1 MGAVSSTHA
10 AHSARRLQIKTAKV
24 TGRREL
30 HFSNLGDMLA
40 DAEVLCS
47 SKPVTVLGNWRLGN
61 ALEHLAR
68 SMDMALDGAQFRPPW
83 FVRMLGRWIK
93 KRMLTQ
99 PMRPGFQLPAY
110 AAKYLIPLHECEMH
124 EALAHLHAAV
134 ARSMATTRRHPSPLL
149 GPLTVE
155 EWDQLHLRHAELHL
169 SFFVPR

>member
-1 MGAVSSTHA
+1 MGAATSTHA
-10 AHSARRLQIKTAKV
+10 AHSARPALIKTAKV

-30 HFSNLGDMLA
+30 HFANLGDMLA
-40 DAEVLCS
+40 DAELLCS
-47 SKPVTVLGNWRLGN
+47 TKPITALGNWRLGR

-68 SMDMALDGAQFRPPW
+68 SIEMSLDGAKFRPPW
-83 FVRMLGRWIK
+83 YVRWLGPWIK
-93 KRMLTQ
+93 NRMLTQ

-110 AAKYLIPLHECEMH
+110 AARYLIPEDECEMH

-134 ARSMATTRRHPSPLL
+134 TRLRATTRRHPSPVF
-149 GPLTVE
+149 GPLTLE

>member
-1 MGAVSSTHA
+1 MGASSLRA
-10 AHSARRLQIKTAKV
+10 AHCAHPVLIKTAKV
-24 TGRREL
+24 TGRRVL
-30 HFSNLGDMLA
+30 QFANLGDMLA

-47 SKPVTVLGNWRLGN
+47 SKPVTALGNWRLGN

-83 FVRMLGRWIK
+83 FVRMLGPWIK

-110 AAKYLIPLHECEMH
+110 AAKYLIPQYECEMH
-124 EALAHLHAAV
+124 EALAHLHASV
-134 ARSMATTRRHPSPLL
+134 ARSMATTHRHPSPLL
-149 GPLTVE
+149 GPLTVA